1 MCSEVKTWVVVGYG
15 KCTLIVRCYTYVYTF
30 KHVYTYVGLGFRIEG
45 LGFRIEGLGFSGYPS
60 ATRAQDAVVGS
71 GIRVEGLGCW
81 SWGMHYRCD

>member
-1 MCSEVKTWVVVGYG
+1 MCSEVKTWVGVGYG

-45 LGFRIEGLGFSGYPS
+45 LGFRIEGLGFRIEGLGFRIEGLGFSGYPS

-71 GIRVEGLGCW
+71 GIRV
-81 SWGMHYRCD
+81 